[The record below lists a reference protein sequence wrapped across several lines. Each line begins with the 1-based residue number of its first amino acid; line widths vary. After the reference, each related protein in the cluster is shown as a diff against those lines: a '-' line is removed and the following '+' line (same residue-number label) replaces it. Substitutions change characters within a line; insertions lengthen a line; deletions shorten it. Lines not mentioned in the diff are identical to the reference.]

1 MDVKE
6 NVKNT
11 DTWLRGL
18 LILLFGLIF
27 YVAFWIIWLLVIF
40 QFVYKLITG
49 DLNNEVAKVCG
60 SLTEYVLQILRY
72 VTFRS
77 EFRPF
82 PFNPWPGKSEE
93 SEASP
98 AEDEGPVEDK
108 DSEIQ
113 ETAPESSPDDKKDSS

>member
-18 LILLFGLIF
+18 LILLFGCIF

-49 DLNNEVAKVCG
+49 NLNNEVAKVCG
-60 SLTEYVLQILRY
+60 NLTDYVLQILRY

-82 PFNPWPGKSEE
+82 PFNPWPGKSDESDTVSPVEE
-93 SEASP
+93 SEVQETTPEPSP
-98 AEDEGPVEDK
+98 DDDK
-108 DSEIQ
+108 DSG
-113 ETAPESSPDDKKDSS
+113 